1 MKKRILKNILLH
13 LIFISTIMLFVVFIP
28 CPLFKIFQIPCPLCG
43 MTRATIAF
51 FQGNF
56 ELAFALH
63 PLFIIFPFVFLF
75 LCHYRI
81 ISKKINKKYLFI
93 VIIYIFLAFAI
104 TYFVRDKS
112 ILFVYQQ
119 PFFR

>member
-75 LCHYRI
+75 LCHYQKKNI
-81 ISKKINKKYLFI
+81 MISLRFQLI
-93 VIIYIFLAFAI
+93 
-104 TYFVRDKS
+104 
-112 ILFVYQQ
+112 
-119 PFFR
+119 